1 MHVRQPRRGEGKSK
15 LIGFTKLLCGRA
27 TVSQALRQSHG
38 EEKREAS
45 MLQFTTADR
54 PLVVW
59 NTSLR
64 CNLRCVHCYNES
76 GVGDSASEL
85 TTEEAER
92 FIDDLAQMAVPVLL
106 FSGGEPLLRED
117 IYHLGSYAA
126 SRGLRPVLSTNGTL
140 IAPEIGNK
148 LADAQ
153 FQYVGI
159 SIDGLES
166 THDRLRCRRGAY
178 QDAWAGLRT
187 ARERGLRTGVRFT
200 VSKENLDDLP
210 RVLDQAVEE
219 RVDRFCLY
227 HLVYAGR
234 GAQLANRDLSNAER
248 RQMIEWLVQ
257 RTEELHSR
265 GHDLEILTTDNHA
278 DGIYLYHR
286 IRERDPAR
294 AEEVLELLAMHGGC
308 SAGRKFAN
316 VDARGDVHACQFWG
330 HVSLGNVRERPF
342 SEVWRD
348 VSNPLLAK
356 LKENQSHLTG
366 RCSACH
372 YTAYCGGCRI
382 RAEVRFGD
390 TWSEDPACYLT
401 DEEVGIAAA
410 DKAALEATQALAGRA
425 VGPLRHGPTS
435 RTLET

>member
-59 NTSLR
+59 NMSLR

-76 GVGDSASEL
+76 GVGDAKSEL
-85 TTEEAER
+85 TTEQAER
-92 FIDDLAQMAVPVLL
+92 FIDDLAQMSVPVLL

-140 IAPEIGNK
+140 IAPEIANK
-148 LADAQ
+148 LADSQ

-210 RVLDQAVEE
+210 GVLDTVVEE
-219 RVDRFCLY
+219 RVNRFCLY

-248 RQMIEWLVQ
+248 RQMIEWLAE
-257 RTEELHSR
+257 RTEQLHAEGR
-265 GHDLEILTTDNHA
+265 EIEILTTDNHA

-330 HVSLGNVRERPF
+330 NVSLGNVRERPF
-342 SEVWRD
+342 SEIWRD

-366 RCSACH
+366 RCSVCH
-372 YTAYCGGCRI
+372 YKAYCGGCRI

-390 TWSEDPACYLT
+390 TWREDPACYLT
-401 DEEVGIAAA
+401 DEEVGIAAGEE
-410 DKAALEATQALAGRA
+410 AAIELT
-425 VGPLRHGPTS
+425 
-435 RTLET
+435 